1 MATLEVEIV
10 VSTLARLGLSQ
21 YESIWY
27 VFPVFIILLI
37 LWSIGNF
44 LKSLAKKH
52 SKVQDNNMVVV
63 GVKKITSTKE
73 VKNDK
78 ILAKN
83 PNDENVLAK
92 KAVTDEKT
100 EQNKIRSDLKA
111 SIDKDITSQLD
122 SVENKF
128 DQTRAQ
134 YFTISNT
141 QN

>member
-1 MATLEVEIV
+1 
-10 VSTLARLGLSQ
+10 
-21 YESIWY
+21 
-27 VFPVFIILLI
+27 
-37 LWSIGNF
+37 
-44 LKSLAKKH
+44 
-52 SKVQDNNMVVV
+52 MVVV

-111 SIDKDITSQLD
+111 SIDKEITSQLD
-122 SVENKF
+122 SVENKL
-128 DQTRAQ
+128 DQTKAQ

-141 QN
+141 QNW